1 MLEFVVGGPFKVPL
15 VRANTGAVDLD
26 IRRCFEELPGRHDG
40 FQGRGC
46 YVFSLSVPYGYRPA
60 YVGKTVHG
68 TIIKEAFNPS
78 NQLKITRYLN
88 DIKRVDGLFISIVH
102 KSSRGWAKNSDE
114 ISELEEWLI
123 ANAASKNPEL
133 LNRRSVPKK
142 NWRIKGVENSGVGRP
157 DTMAV
162 EFRSMMGIG
171 SSQPKKLSLN
181 STSAVEF
188 IRASGEPQP
197 NQEPSVSETEEPLFD
212 FVSEPKSKPNL

>member
-1 MLEFVVGGPFKVPL
+1 MLEFAVAGPFKVPL
-15 VRANTGAVDLD
+15 FRANTGAVDLD
-26 IRRCFEELPGRHDG
+26 VKKCFAELPRLHDG
-40 FQGRGC
+40 FCGRGC

-88 DIKRVDGLFISIVH
+88 DIKRVDGLHISIVY
-102 KSSRGWAKNSDE
+102 KCSNGWAKNSAE

-123 ANAASKNPEL
+123 ANAASKNPDL
-133 LNRRSVPKK
+133 LNRRSVPKN

-162 EFRSMMGIG
+162 QFKSMMGIG
-171 SSQPKKLSLN
+171 PQPKKAGSSTAAEFLQSTAVSEISLQPG
-181 STSAVEF
+181 SAAEPAEAQPEPV
-188 IRASGEPQP
+188 PQP
-197 NQEPSVSETEEPLFD
+197 GA
-212 FVSEPKSKPNL
+212 KPIP